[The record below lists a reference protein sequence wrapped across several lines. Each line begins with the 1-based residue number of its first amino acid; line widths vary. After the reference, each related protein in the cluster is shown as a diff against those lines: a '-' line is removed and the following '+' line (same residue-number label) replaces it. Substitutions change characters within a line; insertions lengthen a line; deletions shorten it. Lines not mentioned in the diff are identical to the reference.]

1 MDFSKL
7 KITEDA
13 SRQPVNEPPFHKEVI
28 FKGGELVGLEYEPVF
43 DFFEGKI
50 ANAHKVLDGDFV
62 TTEDGTGI
70 VHIASGFGEDD
81 FNLCKKNGIGVA
93 CPVDDGGC
101 FDKNSKDLHEIK
113 YKLGDKDE
121 TLELRGKQVFETNDD
136 VIKYLKG
143 KDLWVKTEQY
153 LHNYPHCWRTDTPL
167 IYKAVSSWYV
177 KVSDFKDRMCELN
190 KQIHWIPEHV
200 KDGQFGKWLENAR
213 DWSITRNRFWG
224 APVPVWRQEQP
235 PVMLMFNAPKQ
246 ELDYCIDDVE
256 VNSMSLKIFYDAVK
270 DFIKELEQNN
280 SYKQAKINYLV
291 KLRNYQD
298 EIVKNGKNYELDHN
312 NIDIFL
318 DMLCWDDGFALQ
330 TFKDEIIKKP
340 IELLRYVI
348 SKIDDIVKDDIA
360 KNKQNEWVNKVS
372 HIIFIKY
379 LLFVPSSINRI
390 EFHTKKTYVDDFKA
404 GKNSGKYIK
413 DKSNPEGSFKIDDLH
428 RPYIDELKIN
438 YGGLELKRVED
449 VLDCWFES
457 GSMPYAQVHYPFEY
471 RDGNG
476 NLIRTAEENK
486 KWFDTHF
493 PCDFVTEYVA
503 QTRGWFYTMVV
514 LATALFDKIPFK
526 NVICHGVMLDANG
539 QKLSKRLRNYPDP
552 LEMIDIYGSDAMRWL
567 MASSPVV
574 QGGDMRIDKDGKMIA
589 DVVKNVLNPIWNA
602 FVFYKQYAELDKIKI
617 TGHIDSQNVMDKY
630 ILSKLRLFV
639 EQFERAMDAYNTI
652 DACHEVELFIDAL
665 NNWYI
670 RRNKERFWKKEH
682 DTDKQQAYEVL
693 HFVLKTFATATAPVL
708 PFLGE
713 KVYQEVL
720 GLEE

>member
-1 MDFSKL
+1 MNFSKL

-13 SRQPVNEPPFHKEVI
+13 NRQQVNEPPFHKEVI
-28 FKGGELVGLEYEPVF
+28 FKGEELVGLEYEPVF

-101 FDKNSKDLHEIK
+101 FDVHSKDLHEIK
-113 YKLGDKDE
+113 YKLGDKEE

-136 VIKYLKG
+136 IIKYLKG
-143 KDLWVKTEQY
+143 KNLWVKTEQY

-167 IYKAVSSWYV
+167 IYKVVSSWYV
-177 KVSDFKDRMCELN
+177 KVSAFKDRMCELN
-190 KQIHWIPEHV
+190 KQINWIPEHV
-200 KDGQFGKWLENAR
+200 RDGQFGKWLENAR

-224 APVPVWRQEQP
+224 APVPVWRINKTI
-235 PVMLMFNAPKQ
+235 FNPKHTYF
-246 ELDYCIDDVE
+246 EIDLTKNDYKNSDYNHFLSYAEKCFANGFSLDFEDDGV
-256 VNSMSLKIFYDAVK
+256 VNNIA
-270 DFIKELEQNN
+270 ELEQ
-280 SYKQAKINYLV
+280 YMDDKIKNE
-291 KLRNYQD
+291 KNRDN
-298 EIVKNGKNYELDHN
+298 IVIVPLMPKKCFGSIQELET
-312 NIDIFL
+312 F
-318 DMLCWDDGFALQ
+318 
-330 TFKDEIIKKP
+330 FKDD
-340 IELLRYVI
+340 Y
-348 SKIDDIVKDDIA
+348 IA
-360 KNKQNEWVNKVS
+360 
-372 HIIFIKY
+372 
-379 LLFVPSSINRI
+379 
-390 EFHTKKTYVDDFKA
+390 DFKA

-428 RPYIDELKIN
+428 RPYIDELIKHTDC
-438 YGGLELKRVED
+438 GDLRRVED

-526 NVICHGVMLDANG
+526 NVICHGVMLDKDG

-602 FVFYKQYAELDKIKI
+602 FVFYKQYAELDEIKI
-617 TGHIDSQNVMDKY
+617 TGKIDTENVMDKY
-630 ILSKLRLFV
+630 ILSKLKLFV
-639 EQFERAMDAYNTI
+639 EAFEKAMDNYNTI
-652 DACHEVELFIDAL
+652 DACYEVELFIDAL

-682 DTDKQQAYEVL
+682 DNDKQQAYEVL
-693 HFVLKTFATATAPVL
+693 HFVLKTFATATAPIL
-708 PFLGE
+708 PFLSE
-713 KVYQEVL
+713 EVYNEINKF
-720 GLEE
+720 E

>member
-7 KITEDA
+7 KITNDKN
-13 SRQPVNEPPFHKEVI
+13 RKPVENPEFYKEVI
-28 FKGGELVGLEYEPVF
+28 FKGEELLGLEYEPPF
-43 DFFEGKI
+43 DFFEGKVQ
-50 ANAHKVLDGDFV
+50 NAHKVLDGDFV

-70 VHIASGFGEDD
+70 VHIAPGFGEDD
-81 FNLCKKNGIGVA
+81 FNLCKKNSINVV

-121 TLELRGKQVFETNDD
+121 VLELRGKQVFETNDD
-136 VIKYLKG
+136 VIKYLKS

-200 KDGQFGKWLENAR
+200 RDGQFGKWLENAR

-224 APVPVWRQEQP
+224 APVPVWRIGDDNKTANI
-235 PVMLMFNAPKQ
+235 FGSIQ
-246 ELDYCIDDVE
+246 ELETFFKNDY
-256 VNSMSLKIFYDAVK
+256 
-270 DFIKELEQNN
+270 
-280 SYKQAKINYLV
+280 
-291 KLRNYQD
+291 
-298 EIVKNGKNYELDHN
+298 
-312 NIDIFL
+312 
-318 DMLCWDDGFALQ
+318 
-330 TFKDEIIKKP
+330 
-340 IELLRYVI
+340 
-348 SKIDDIVKDDIA
+348 IA
-360 KNKQNEWVNKVS
+360 
-372 HIIFIKY
+372 
-379 LLFVPSSINRI
+379 
-390 EFHTKKTYVDDFKA
+390 DFKA

-413 DKSNPEGSFKIDDLH
+413 DKSNLEGSFKIDDLH
-428 RPYIDELKIN
+428 RPYIDELVKHTDL
-438 YGGLELKRVED
+438 GDLKRVDD

-471 RDGNG
+471 RDGEG

-526 NVICHGVMLDANG
+526 NVICHGVMLDVNG

-630 ILSKLRLFV
+630 ILSKLKLFV
-639 EQFERAMDAYNTI
+639 EAFEKAMDGYNTI

-682 DTDKQQAYEVL
+682 DNDKQQAYEVL
-693 HFVLKTFATATAPVL
+693 HFVLKTFATATAPIL
-708 PFLGE
+708 PFLSE
-713 KVYQEVL
+713 KIWNKIC
-720 GLEE
+720 

>member
-1 MDFSKL
+1 MEIS
-7 KITEDA
+7 
-13 SRQPVNEPPFHKEVI
+13 
-28 FKGGELVGLEYEPVF
+28 
-43 DFFEGKI
+43 
-50 ANAHKVLDGDFV
+50 
-62 TTEDGTGI
+62 
-70 VHIASGFGEDD
+70 SGFGEDD

-101 FDKNSKDLHEIK
+101 FDKNSKDLREIK
-113 YKLGDKDE
+113 YKLGDKEE

-136 VIKYLKG
+136 IIKYLKG

-190 KQIHWIPEHV
+190 KQIHWIPEHIR
-200 KDGQFGKWLENAR
+200 DGQFGKWLENAR

-224 APVPVWRQEQP
+224 APVPVWACKSELACVTTMNKNTKNTGLSNPECLRNDFNYFKAKYGQFCLSNTHIDE
-235 PVMLMFNAPKQ
+235 VFLGKMFGAISNNINIQINIDTELDIITNFEELDKCLEKICQIAQQHLSNEYKNAQVYAYGFYFRIMHVFSSIQ
-246 ELDYCIDDVE
+246 ELE
-256 VNSMSLKIFYDAVK
+256 TF
-270 DFIKELEQNN
+270 
-280 SYKQAKINYLV
+280 
-291 KLRNYQD
+291 
-298 EIVKNGKNYELDHN
+298 
-312 NIDIFL
+312 
-318 DMLCWDDGFALQ
+318 
-330 TFKDEIIKKP
+330 FKDD
-340 IELLRYVI
+340 Y
-348 SKIDDIVKDDIA
+348 IA
-360 KNKQNEWVNKVS
+360 
-372 HIIFIKY
+372 
-379 LLFVPSSINRI
+379 
-390 EFHTKKTYVDDFKA
+390 DFKA

-413 DKSNPEGSFKIDDLH
+413 DKSNPEESFKIDDLH
-428 RPYIDELKIN
+428 RPYIDELVKHIKN
-438 YGGLELKRVED
+438 DFTYGNKFHSVSYPIEYDLKRVPD

-486 KWFDTHF
+486 KWFETHF

-514 LATALFDKIPFK
+514 LATALFNKIPFK
-526 NVICHGVMLDANG
+526 NVICHGVMLDKDG

-552 LEMIDIYGSDAMRWL
+552 LDMIDIYGSDAMRWL

-589 DVVKNVLNPIWNA
+589 DVVKNILNPIWNA

-617 TGHIDSQNVMDKY
+617 TGKIDTENVMDKY
-630 ILSKLRLFV
+630 ILSKLKLFV
-639 EQFERAMDAYNTI
+639 DTFEKAMDDYNTI

-682 DTDKQQAYEVL
+682 DADKQQAYEVL
-693 HFVLKTFATATAPVL
+693 HFVLKTFATATAPIL
-708 PFLGE
+708 PFLCE
-713 KVYQEVL
+713 EIYQEIKKF
-720 GLEE
+720 EIK

>member
-1 MDFSKL
+1 MEFL
-7 KITEDA
+7 KHLKTTEDK
-13 SRQPVNEPPFHKEVI
+13 SRQPVNEPEFEKEVI
-28 FKGGELVGLEYEPVF
+28 FKGKELVGLEYEPVF

-113 YKLGDKDE
+113 YKLGDKEE
-121 TLELRGKQVFETNDD
+121 TLELHGKQVFETNDD
-136 VIKYLKG
+136 IIKYLKG

-177 KVSDFKDRMCELN
+177 KVSNFKDRMCELN
-190 KQIHWIPEHV
+190 KQIHWIPEHIR
-200 KDGQFGKWLENAR
+200 DGQFGKWLENAR

-224 APVPVWRQEQP
+224 APVPVWRINKTI
-235 PVMLMFNAPKQ
+235 FNPKHTYL
-246 ELDYCIDDVE
+246 EIDLTKNDYKNSDYNHFLSYAEKCFANGFSLDFEDGSV
-256 VNSMSLKIFYDAVK
+256 VNNIA
-270 DFIKELEQNN
+270 ELEQ
-280 SYKQAKINYLV
+280 YIDDKIKNE
-291 KLRNYQD
+291 KNRDN
-298 EIVKNGKNYELDHN
+298 IVIQPLMPKKCFGSIQELET
-312 NIDIFL
+312 F
-318 DMLCWDDGFALQ
+318 
-330 TFKDEIIKKP
+330 FKDD
-340 IELLRYVI
+340 Y
-348 SKIDDIVKDDIA
+348 IA
-360 KNKQNEWVNKVS
+360 
-372 HIIFIKY
+372 
-379 LLFVPSSINRI
+379 
-390 EFHTKKTYVDDFKA
+390 DFKA

-413 DKSNPEGSFKIDDLH
+413 DKNNPEESFKIDDLH
-428 RPYIDELKIN
+428 RPYIDELVKHTD
-438 YGGLELKRVED
+438 GGDLRRVDD

-476 NLIRTAEENK
+476 NLIRTKEENK

-526 NVICHGVMLDANG
+526 NVICHGVMLDKDG

-552 LEMIDIYGSDAMRWL
+552 LDMIDIYGSDAMRWL

-589 DVVKNVLNPIWNA
+589 DVVKNILNPIWNA
-602 FVFYKQYAELDKIKI
+602 FVFYKQYAELDNIKI
-617 TGHIDSQNVMDKY
+617 TGKIDTENVMDKY
-630 ILSKLRLFV
+630 ILSKLKLFV
-639 EQFERAMDAYNTI
+639 DTFEKAMDNYNTI

-682 DTDKQQAYEVL
+682 DNDKQQAYEVL
-693 HFVLKTFATATAPVL
+693 HFVLKTFATATAPIL
-708 PFLGE
+708 PFLCE
-713 KVYQEVL
+713 EIYQEIMKF
-720 GLEE
+720 EME

>member
-1 MDFSKL
+1 MEFL
-7 KITEDA
+7 KHLKTTEDK
-13 SRQPVNEPPFHKEVI
+13 SRQPVNEPEFEKEVI
-28 FKGGELVGLEYEPVF
+28 FKGKELVGLEYEPVF

-121 TLELRGKQVFETNDD
+121 VLELRGKQVFETNDD
-136 VIKYLKG
+136 IIKYLKG

-190 KQIHWIPEHV
+190 KQIRWIPEHIR
-200 KDGQFGKWLENAR
+200 DGQFGKWLENAR

-224 APVPVWRQEQP
+224 APVPVWRINKTI
-235 PVMLMFNAPKQ
+235 FNPKHTYL
-246 ELDYCIDDVE
+246 EIDLTKNDYKNSDYNHFLSYAEKCFANGFSLDFEDGSV
-256 VNSMSLKIFYDAVK
+256 VNNIA
-270 DFIKELEQNN
+270 ELEQ
-280 SYKQAKINYLV
+280 YIDDKIKNEKNRDNIVIQPLMV
-291 KLRNYQD
+291 KKCFGSIQ
-298 EIVKNGKNYELDHN
+298 ELET
-312 NIDIFL
+312 F
-318 DMLCWDDGFALQ
+318 
-330 TFKDEIIKKP
+330 FKDD
-340 IELLRYVI
+340 Y
-348 SKIDDIVKDDIA
+348 IA
-360 KNKQNEWVNKVS
+360 
-372 HIIFIKY
+372 
-379 LLFVPSSINRI
+379 
-390 EFHTKKTYVDDFKA
+390 DFKA

-413 DKSNPEGSFKIDDLH
+413 DKNNPEGSFKIDDLH
-428 RPYIDELKIN
+428 RPYIDELVKHTDC
-438 YGGLELKRVED
+438 GDLKRVDD

-526 NVICHGVMLDANG
+526 NVICHGVMLDKDG

-552 LEMIDIYGSDAMRWL
+552 LDMIDIYGSDAMRWL

-617 TGHIDSQNVMDKY
+617 TGNIDTQNVMDKY
-630 ILSKLRLFV
+630 ILSKLKLFV
-639 EQFERAMDAYNTI
+639 DAFEKAMDNYNTI

-682 DTDKQQAYEVL
+682 DADKQQAYEVL
-693 HFVLKTFATATAPVL
+693 HFVLKTFATATAPIL
-708 PFLGE
+708 PFLCDE
-713 KVYQEVL
+713 IYQEVKKF
-720 GLEE
+720 E

>member
-1 MDFSKL
+1 MNFSKL

-13 SRQPVNEPPFHKEVI
+13 NRQQVNEPPFHKEVI
-28 FKGGELVGLEYEPVF
+28 FKGEELVGLEYEPVF

-70 VHIASGFGEDD
+70 VHIAPGFGEDD
-81 FNLCKKNGIGVA
+81 FNLCKKNDIGVV
-93 CPVDDGGC
+93 CHVDAGGC
-101 FDKNSKDLHEIK
+101 FDKNSEALHEIK
-113 YKLGDKDE
+113 YKLGDKEE

-136 VIKYLKG
+136 IIKYLKG
-143 KDLWVKTEQY
+143 KNLWVKTEQY

-167 IYKAVSSWYV
+167 IYKVVSSWYV
-177 KVSDFKDRMCELN
+177 KVSAFKDRMCELN
-190 KQIHWIPEHV
+190 KQINWIPEHV
-200 KDGQFGKWLENAR
+200 RDGQFGKWLENAR

-224 APVPVWRQEQP
+224 APVPVWRINKTI
-235 PVMLMFNAPKQ
+235 FNPKHTYF
-246 ELDYCIDDVE
+246 EIDLTKNDYKNSDYNHFLSYAEKCFANGFSLDFEDDGV
-256 VNSMSLKIFYDAVK
+256 VNNIA
-270 DFIKELEQNN
+270 ELEQ
-280 SYKQAKINYLV
+280 YMDDKIKNE
-291 KLRNYQD
+291 KNRDN
-298 EIVKNGKNYELDHN
+298 IVIVPLMPKKCFGSIQELET
-312 NIDIFL
+312 F
-318 DMLCWDDGFALQ
+318 
-330 TFKDEIIKKP
+330 FKDD
-340 IELLRYVI
+340 Y
-348 SKIDDIVKDDIA
+348 IA
-360 KNKQNEWVNKVS
+360 
-372 HIIFIKY
+372 
-379 LLFVPSSINRI
+379 
-390 EFHTKKTYVDDFKA
+390 DFKA

-428 RPYIDELKIN
+428 RPYIDELIKHTDC
-438 YGGLELKRVED
+438 GDLRRVED

-526 NVICHGVMLDANG
+526 NVICHGVMLDKDG

-602 FVFYKQYAELDKIKI
+602 FVFYKQYAELDEIKI
-617 TGHIDSQNVMDKY
+617 TGKIDTENVMDKY
-630 ILSKLRLFV
+630 ILSKLKLFV
-639 EQFERAMDAYNTI
+639 EAFEKAMDNYNTI
-652 DACHEVELFIDAL
+652 DACYEVELFIDAL

-682 DTDKQQAYEVL
+682 DNDKQQAYEVL
-693 HFVLKTFATATAPVL
+693 HFVLKTFATATAPIL
-708 PFLGE
+708 PFLSE
-713 KVYQEVL
+713 EVYNEINKF
-720 GLEE
+720 E

>member
-1 MDFSKL
+1 MEFL
-7 KITEDA
+7 KHLKTTEDKN
-13 SRQPVNEPPFHKEVI
+13 RQPVNEPEFEKEVI
-28 FKGGELVGLEYEPVF
+28 FKGKELVGLEYEPVF

-113 YKLGDKDE
+113 YKLGDKEE

-136 VIKYLKG
+136 IIKYLKG

-190 KQIHWIPEHV
+190 KQIHWIPEHIR
-200 KDGQFGKWLENAR
+200 DGQFGKWLENAR

-224 APVPVWRQEQP
+224 APVPVWRINKTI
-235 PVMLMFNAPKQ
+235 FNPKHTYL
-246 ELDYCIDDVE
+246 EIDLTKNDYKNSDYNHFLSYAEKCFANGFSLDFEDGSV
-256 VNSMSLKIFYDAVK
+256 VNNIT
-270 DFIKELEQNN
+270 ELEQ
-280 SYKQAKINYLV
+280 YIDDKIKNEKNRDNIVIQPLMV
-291 KLRNYQD
+291 KKCFGSIQ
-298 EIVKNGKNYELDHN
+298 ELET
-312 NIDIFL
+312 F
-318 DMLCWDDGFALQ
+318 
-330 TFKDEIIKKP
+330 FKDN
-340 IELLRYVI
+340 Y
-348 SKIDDIVKDDIA
+348 IA
-360 KNKQNEWVNKVS
+360 
-372 HIIFIKY
+372 
-379 LLFVPSSINRI
+379 
-390 EFHTKKTYVDDFKA
+390 DFKA

-413 DKSNPEGSFKIDDLH
+413 DKNNPEGSFKIDDLH
-428 RPYIDELKIN
+428 RPYIDELVKHTDV
-438 YGGLELKRVED
+438 GDLKRVDD

-476 NLIRTAEENK
+476 NLIRTKDENK

-514 LATALFDKIPFK
+514 LATALFNKIPFK
-526 NVICHGVMLDANG
+526 NVICHGVMLDKDG

-552 LEMIDIYGSDAMRWL
+552 LEMIDVYGSDAMRWL

-589 DVVKNVLNPIWNA
+589 DVVKNILNPIWNA

-617 TGHIDSQNVMDKY
+617 EGKIDTENVMDKY
-630 ILSKLRLFV
+630 ILSKLKLFIDD
-639 EQFERAMDAYNTI
+639 FEKAMDNYNTI

-682 DTDKQQAYEVL
+682 DNNKQQAYEVL
-693 HFVLKTFATATAPVL
+693 HFVLKTFATATAPIL
-708 PFLGE
+708 PFLCE
-713 KVYQEVL
+713 EVYQEIISI
-720 GLEE
+720 

>member
-1 MDFSKL
+1 MMDLSKL
-7 KITEDA
+7 KISMDDDRKPIDNPE
-13 SRQPVNEPPFHKEVI
+13 FYKEVI
-28 FKGGELVGLEYEPVF
+28 FKGDELVGLEYEPVF
-43 DFFEGKI
+43 DFFAGKI

-113 YKLGDKDE
+113 YKLGEKDE
-121 TLELRGKQVFETNDD
+121 VLELRGKQVFETNDD
-136 VIKYLKG
+136 IIKYLKG

-200 KDGQFGKWLENAR
+200 RDGQFGKWLENAR

-224 APVPVWRQEQP
+224 APVPVWRINKTI
-235 PVMLMFNAPKQ
+235 FNPKHTYL
-246 ELDYCIDDVE
+246 EIDLTKNDYKNSDYNHFLSYAEKCFANGFSLDFEDGSV
-256 VNSMSLKIFYDAVK
+256 VNNIA
-270 DFIKELEQNN
+270 ELEQ
-280 SYKQAKINYLV
+280 YIDDKIKNE
-291 KLRNYQD
+291 KNRDN
-298 EIVKNGKNYELDHN
+298 IVIQPLMPKKCFGSIQELET
-312 NIDIFL
+312 F
-318 DMLCWDDGFALQ
+318 
-330 TFKDEIIKKP
+330 FKDD
-340 IELLRYVI
+340 Y
-348 SKIDDIVKDDIA
+348 IA
-360 KNKQNEWVNKVS
+360 
-372 HIIFIKY
+372 
-379 LLFVPSSINRI
+379 
-390 EFHTKKTYVDDFKA
+390 DFKA

-413 DKSNPEGSFKIDDLH
+413 DKSNPEESFKIGDLH
-428 RPYIDELKIN
+428 RPYVDELVKHTD
-438 YGGLELKRVED
+438 GGDLKRVED

-526 NVICHGVMLDANG
+526 NVICHGVMLDKDG

-617 TGHIDSQNVMDKY
+617 EGKIDTGNVMDKY
-630 ILSKLRLFV
+630 ILSKLKLFV
-639 EQFERAMDAYNTI
+639 EAFEKAMDGYNTI

-682 DTDKQQAYEVL
+682 DNDKQQAYEVL
-693 HFVLKTFATATAPVL
+693 HFVLKTFATATAPIL
-708 PFLGE
+708 PFLCE
-713 KVYQEVL
+713 EIYQEIVQF
-720 GLEE
+720 E

>member
-7 KITEDA
+7 KITEDVN
-13 SRQPVNEPPFHKEVI
+13 RKPVENPEFYKEVI
-28 FKGGELVGLEYEPVF
+28 FKGDELVGLEYEPPF

-113 YKLGDKDE
+113 YKLGDKE
-121 TLELRGKQVFETNDD
+121 EVLELRGKQVFETNDD
-136 VIKYLKG
+136 IIKYLKG

-190 KQIHWIPEHV
+190 KQIHWIPEHIR
-200 KDGQFGKWLENAR
+200 DGQFGKWLENAR

-224 APVPVWRQEQP
+224 APVPVWRINKTI
-235 PVMLMFNAPKQ
+235 FNPKHTYL
-246 ELDYCIDDVE
+246 EIDLTKNDYKNSDYNHFLSYAEKCFANGFSLDFEDGSV
-256 VNSMSLKIFYDAVK
+256 VNNIA
-270 DFIKELEQNN
+270 ELEQ
-280 SYKQAKINYLV
+280 Y
-291 KLRNYQD
+291 
-298 EIVKNGKNYELDHN
+298 
-312 NIDIFL
+312 
-318 DMLCWDDGFALQ
+318 
-330 TFKDEIIKKP
+330 
-340 IELLRYVI
+340 
-348 SKIDDIVKDDIA
+348 IDDKIKNEKNRDNIVIQPLMLKKCFGSIQELETFFKNDYIA
-360 KNKQNEWVNKVS
+360 
-372 HIIFIKY
+372 
-379 LLFVPSSINRI
+379 
-390 EFHTKKTYVDDFKA
+390 DFKA

-413 DKSNPEGSFKIDDLH
+413 DKSNPEESFKIDDLH
-428 RPYIDELKIN
+428 RPYIDELIKHTDC
-438 YGGLELKRVED
+438 GDLRRVED

-486 KWFDTHF
+486 KWFETHF

-552 LEMIDIYGSDAMRWL
+552 LEMIDIYGSDAMRWI

-617 TGHIDSQNVMDKY
+617 TGRIDSQNVMDKY

-652 DACHEVELFIDAL
+652 DACHEVELFIDVL

-682 DTDKQQAYEVL
+682 DADKQQAYEVL

-713 KVYQEVL
+713 KVWEEVL
-720 GLEE
+720 GFEN

>member
-28 FKGGELVGLEYEPVF
+28 FNGDELVGLEYEPVF
-43 DFFEGKI
+43 DFFAGKVQ
-50 ANAHKVLDGDFV
+50 NAHKVLDGDFV

-101 FDKNSKDLHEIK
+101 FDVHSKDLHEIK
-113 YKLGDKDE
+113 YKLGDKEE

-136 VIKYLKG
+136 IIKYLKG
-143 KDLWVKTEQY
+143 NNLWVKTEQY

-190 KQIHWIPEHV
+190 KQINWVPEHIR
-200 KDGQFGKWLENAR
+200 DGQFGKWLENAR

-224 APVPVWRQEQP
+224 APVPVW
-235 PVMLMFNAPKQ
+235 ACKS
-246 ELDYCIDDVE
+246 ELACITTRTKNTNNPQL
-256 VNSMSLKIFYDAVK
+256 NSPDIEKSNFYYFELKYG
-270 DFIKELEQNN
+270 ESSTSNT
-280 SYKQAKINYLV
+280 
-291 KLRNYQD
+291 R
-298 EIVKNGKNYELDHN
+298 
-312 NIDIFL
+312 
-318 DMLCWDDGFALQ
+318 
-330 TFKDEIIKKP
+330 
-340 IELLRYVI
+340 
-348 SKIDDIVKDDIA
+348 IDDICLAKMFGSIKNNINIQVNIDTDLDIISNFEELDECLEKVCKIA
-360 KNKQNEWVNKVS
+360 QKHLSNEFKTEPYFAYPFYFRIMHVFGSIQELENFFKNDY
-372 HIIFIKY
+372 IA
-379 LLFVPSSINRI
+379 
-390 EFHTKKTYVDDFKA
+390 DFKA

-413 DKSNPEGSFKIDDLH
+413 DKNNPERSFKIDDLH
-428 RPYIDELKIN
+428 RPYIDELVKHVKTSFTSGTEHNSIT
-438 YGGLELKRVED
+438 YPVKYDLKRVDD

-457 GSMPYAQVHYPFEY
+457 GSMPYASVHYPFEY

-476 NLIRTAEENK
+476 NLIRTTEENK
-486 KWFDTHF
+486 KWFAEHF

-552 LEMIDIYGSDAMRWL
+552 LEMIDTLGSDAMRWL

-574 QGGDMRIDKDGKMIA
+574 QGGDMRIDKDGQMIV

-602 FVFYKQYAELDKIKI
+602 FVFYKQYADLDKIDI
-617 TGHIDSQNVMDKY
+617 TGNLNTKNVMDIY
-630 ILSKLRLFV
+630 ILSKLKIFV
-639 EQFERAMDAYNTI
+639 QNFEKAMDKYNTI
-652 DACHEVELFIDAL
+652 DACVETEKFIDRL

-670 RRNKERFWKKEH
+670 RRNKDRFWKSEK
-682 DTDKQQAYEVL
+682 DNDKQQAYEVL
-693 HFVLKTFATATAPVL
+693 NFVLKNFALTIAPLL
-708 PFLGE
+708 PFISETMWKELSL
-713 KVYQEVL
+713 KKYDKK
-720 GLEE
+720 EEC

>member
-7 KITEDA
+7 KITEDVN
-13 SRQPVNEPPFHKEVI
+13 RQPVNEPPFYKEVI
-28 FKGGELVGLEYEPVF
+28 FKGEELVGLEYEPVF
-43 DFFEGKI
+43 DFFEGKVQ
-50 ANAHKVLDGDFV
+50 NAHKVLDGDFV

-70 VHIASGFGEDD
+70 VHIAPGFGEDD
-81 FNLCKKNGIGVA
+81 FNVCKKNGIGVV

-101 FDKNSKDLHEIK
+101 FDKNNKDLHEIK

-121 TLELRGKQVFETNDD
+121 VLELRGKQVFETNDD
-136 VIKYLKG
+136 IIKYLKG
-143 KDLWVKTEQY
+143 RNLWVKTEQY

-190 KQIHWIPEHV
+190 KQINWIPEHV
-200 KDGQFGKWLENAR
+200 RDGQFGNWLENAR

-224 APVPVWRQEQP
+224 APVPVWRINKTI
-235 PVMLMFNAPKQ
+235 LNPKHTYL
-246 ELDYCIDDVE
+246 EIDLTKNDYKNSDYNHFLSYAEKCFANGFSLDFEDGSI
-256 VNSMSLKIFYDAVK
+256 VNNIA
-270 DFIKELEQNN
+270 ELEQ
-280 SYKQAKINYLV
+280 YIDDKIKNE
-291 KLRNYQD
+291 KNRDN
-298 EIVKNGKNYELDHN
+298 IVIQPLMPKKCFGSIQELET
-312 NIDIFL
+312 F
-318 DMLCWDDGFALQ
+318 
-330 TFKDEIIKKP
+330 FKDD
-340 IELLRYVI
+340 Y
-348 SKIDDIVKDDIA
+348 IA
-360 KNKQNEWVNKVS
+360 
-372 HIIFIKY
+372 
-379 LLFVPSSINRI
+379 
-390 EFHTKKTYVDDFKA
+390 DFKA

-413 DKSNPEGSFKIDDLH
+413 DKNNPEGSFKIDDLH
-428 RPYIDELKIN
+428 RPYVDELVKHTDI
-438 YGGLELKRVED
+438 GDLKRVPD

-526 NVICHGVMLDANG
+526 NVICHGVMLDKDG

-617 TGHIDSQNVMDKY
+617 DGKIDSENVMDKY
-630 ILSKLRLFV
+630 ILSKLKLFV
-639 EQFERAMDAYNTI
+639 EAFEKAMDNYNTI
-652 DACHEVELFIDAL
+652 DACHEVELFIDVL

-682 DTDKQQAYEVL
+682 DDDKQQAYEVL
-693 HFVLKTFATATAPVL
+693 HFVLKTFATATAPIL
-708 PFLGE
+708 PFLCE
-713 KVYQEVL
+713 EVYQEVCKF
-720 GLEE
+720 ETK

>member
-1 MDFSKL
+1 MNVLKNL
-7 KITEDA
+7 KITEDKN
-13 SRQPVNEPPFHKEVI
+13 REPVNEPLFYKEVI
-28 FKGGELVGLEYEPVF
+28 FKGDELVGLEYEPPF
-43 DFFEGKI
+43 NFFEGKI

-101 FDKNSKDLHEIK
+101 FDTHSKDLHEVK
-113 YKLGDKDE
+113 YKLGDKEE

-136 VIKYLKG
+136 IIKYLKG

-190 KQIHWIPEHV
+190 KQIHWIPEHIR
-200 KDGQFGKWLENAR
+200 DGQFGKWLKNAR

-224 APVPVWRQEQP
+224 APVPVWRINKTI
-235 PVMLMFNAPKQ
+235 FNPKHTYF
-246 ELDYCIDDVE
+246 EIDLTKNDYKNSDYNHFLSYAEKCFANGFSLDFEDGSV
-256 VNSMSLKIFYDAVK
+256 VNNIA
-270 DFIKELEQNN
+270 ELEQ
-280 SYKQAKINYLV
+280 YIDDKIKNE
-291 KLRNYQD
+291 KNRDN
-298 EIVKNGKNYELDHN
+298 IVIQPLMPKKCFGSIQELET
-312 NIDIFL
+312 F
-318 DMLCWDDGFALQ
+318 
-330 TFKDEIIKKP
+330 FKDD
-340 IELLRYVI
+340 Y
-348 SKIDDIVKDDIA
+348 IA
-360 KNKQNEWVNKVS
+360 
-372 HIIFIKY
+372 
-379 LLFVPSSINRI
+379 
-390 EFHTKKTYVDDFKA
+390 DFKA
-404 GKNSGKYIK
+404 GKNSGQYIK
-413 DKSNPEGSFKIDDLH
+413 DKNNPEGSFKIDDLH
-428 RPYIDELKIN
+428 RPYIDELIKHTDC
-438 YGGLELKRVED
+438 GDLKRVED

-526 NVICHGVMLDANG
+526 NVICHGVMLDKDG

-589 DVVKNVLNPIWNA
+589 DVVKNVLNSIWNA
-602 FVFYKQYAELDKIKI
+602 FVFYKQYAELDKITI
-617 TGHIDSQNVMDKY
+617 TGKIDTENVMDKY
-630 ILSKLRLFV
+630 ILSKLKLFV
-639 EQFERAMDAYNTI
+639 EAFEKAMDGYNTI
-652 DACHEVELFIDAL
+652 DACHEVELFIDVL

-682 DTDKQQAYEVL
+682 DADKQQAYEVL
-693 HFVLKTFATATAPVL
+693 HFVLKTFATAIAPVL
-708 PFLGE
+708 PFVCE
-713 KVYQEVL
+713 KIYQEVRRF
-720 GLEE
+720 E

>member
-13 SRQPVNEPPFHKEVI
+13 NRQPVNEPSFYKEVI
-28 FKGGELVGLEYEPVF
+28 FKGDELVGLEYEPPF

-121 TLELRGKQVFETNDD
+121 VLELRGKQVFETNDD
-136 VIKYLKG
+136 IIKYLKG

-200 KDGQFGKWLENAR
+200 RDGQFGKWLENAR

-224 APVPVWRQEQP
+224 APVPVWKARIGTEIKTYEEENKIMDLFEVILLNLIKKASICKCYIKIFVKNFQIGKEVGQIITSE
-235 PVMLMFNAPKQ
+235 Q
-246 ELDYCIDDVE
+246 ELKEFVRNNNGSFVYACYDDVSGEKYYCDANIE
-256 VNSMSLKIFYDAVK
+256 VVSTSIESLETF
-270 DFIKELEQNN
+270 
-280 SYKQAKINYLV
+280 
-291 KLRNYQD
+291 
-298 EIVKNGKNYELDHN
+298 
-312 NIDIFL
+312 
-318 DMLCWDDGFALQ
+318 
-330 TFKDEIIKKP
+330 FKDD
-340 IELLRYVI
+340 Y
-348 SKIDDIVKDDIA
+348 IA
-360 KNKQNEWVNKVS
+360 
-372 HIIFIKY
+372 
-379 LLFVPSSINRI
+379 
-390 EFHTKKTYVDDFKA
+390 DFKA
-404 GKNSGKYIK
+404 GKNSGEYIK

-428 RPYIDELKIN
+428 RPYVDELVKHTD
-438 YGGLELKRVED
+438 GGDLKRVDD

-526 NVICHGVMLDANG
+526 NVICHGVMLDKDG

-617 TGHIDSQNVMDKY
+617 TGRIDSQNVMDKY

-682 DTDKQQAYEVL
+682 DADKQQAYEVL

-713 KVYQEVL
+713 KVWNEVL
-720 GLEE
+720 EFEE

>member
-1 MDFSKL
+1 MQIIFTFFNWHMDFSKL

-28 FKGGELVGLEYEPVF
+28 FKGEELVELEYEPVF
-43 DFFEGKI
+43 DFFEGKS

-101 FDKNSKDLHEIK
+101 FDVHSKDLHEIK
-113 YKLGDKDE
+113 YQLGDKE
-121 TLELRGKQVFETNDD
+121 EVLELRGKQVFETNDD
-136 VIKYLKG
+136 IIKYLKG

-177 KVSDFKDRMCELN
+177 KVTDFKDRMCELN
-190 KQIHWIPEHV
+190 RQIHWIPEHV

-224 APVPVWRQEQP
+224 APVPVWKARIGSETKTCEEENKIMDLFEVILLNLIKKASICKCYIKIFVKNFQIGKEVGQIITSE
-235 PVMLMFNAPKQ
+235 Q
-246 ELDYCIDDVE
+246 ELIEFVRNNNGSFVYTCYDDVNGEKCYCDANIE
-256 VNSMSLKIFYDAVK
+256 VVSTSIESLETF
-270 DFIKELEQNN
+270 
-280 SYKQAKINYLV
+280 
-291 KLRNYQD
+291 
-298 EIVKNGKNYELDHN
+298 
-312 NIDIFL
+312 
-318 DMLCWDDGFALQ
+318 
-330 TFKDEIIKKP
+330 FKDD
-340 IELLRYVI
+340 Y
-348 SKIDDIVKDDIA
+348 IA
-360 KNKQNEWVNKVS
+360 
-372 HIIFIKY
+372 
-379 LLFVPSSINRI
+379 
-390 EFHTKKTYVDDFKA
+390 DFKA

-428 RPYIDELKIN
+428 RPYIDELVKHTD
-438 YGGLELKRVED
+438 GGDLKRVDD

-526 NVICHGVMLDANG
+526 NVICHGVMLDKDG

-602 FVFYKQYAELDKIKI
+602 FVFYKQYAELDEIKI
-617 TGHIDSQNVMDKY
+617 TGKIDTENVMDKY
-630 ILSKLRLFV
+630 ILSKLKLFV
-639 EQFERAMDAYNTI
+639 EAFEKAMDGYNTI

-682 DTDKQQAYEVL
+682 DTDKQQAYEFL

-713 KVYQEVL
+713 KVWNEVI
-720 GLEE
+720 EFEK

>member
-1 MDFSKL
+1 MDNDRKPIDNPEFY
-7 KITEDA
+7 
-13 SRQPVNEPPFHKEVI
+13 KEVI
-28 FKGGELVGLEYEPVF
+28 FKGDELVGLEYEPVF
-43 DFFEGKI
+43 DFFAGKI

-81 FNLCKKNGIGVA
+81 FNLCKKNNIGVA

-113 YKLGDKDE
+113 YKLGNKE
-121 TLELRGKQVFETNDD
+121 EVLELRGKQVFETNDD
-136 VIKYLKG
+136 IIKYLKG

-177 KVSDFKDRMCELN
+177 KVSEFKDRMCELN
-190 KQIHWIPEHV
+190 KQIHWIPEHIR
-200 KDGQFGKWLENAR
+200 DGQFGKWLENAR

-224 APVPVWRQEQP
+224 APVPVWRINKTI
-235 PVMLMFNAPKQ
+235 FNPKHTYL
-246 ELDYCIDDVE
+246 EIDLTKNDYKNSDYNHFLSYAEKCFANGFSLDFEDGSV
-256 VNSMSLKIFYDAVK
+256 VNNIS
-270 DFIKELEQNN
+270 ELEQ
-280 SYKQAKINYLV
+280 YIDDKIKNE
-291 KLRNYQD
+291 KNRDN
-298 EIVKNGKNYELDHN
+298 IVIQPLMPKKCFGSIQELET
-312 NIDIFL
+312 F
-318 DMLCWDDGFALQ
+318 
-330 TFKDEIIKKP
+330 FKDD
-340 IELLRYVI
+340 Y
-348 SKIDDIVKDDIA
+348 IA
-360 KNKQNEWVNKVS
+360 
-372 HIIFIKY
+372 
-379 LLFVPSSINRI
+379 
-390 EFHTKKTYVDDFKA
+390 DFKA

-413 DKSNPEGSFKIDDLH
+413 DKNNPEGSFKIDDLH
-428 RPYIDELKIN
+428 RPYVDELVKHTDI
-438 YGGLELKRVED
+438 GDLKRVPD

-476 NLIRTAEENK
+476 NSIRTAEENK

-526 NVICHGVMLDANG
+526 NVICHGVMLDKDG

-602 FVFYKQYAELDKIKI
+602 FVFYKQYAELDEIKI
-617 TGHIDSQNVMDKY
+617 TGKIDTENVMDKY
-630 ILSKLRLFV
+630 ILSKLKLFV
-639 EQFERAMDAYNTI
+639 EAFEKAMDNYNTI

-682 DTDKQQAYEVL
+682 DNDKQQAYEVL
-693 HFVLKTFATATAPVL
+693 HFVLKTFATATAPIL
-708 PFLGE
+708 PFLCE
-713 KVYQEVL
+713 EIYQEIVKF
-720 GLEE
+720 E

>member
-7 KITEDA
+7 KITEDK

-28 FKGGELVGLEYEPVF
+28 FKGDELVGLEYEPVF

-81 FNLCKKNGIGVA
+81 FNLCKKNDIGVV

-101 FDKNSKDLHEIK
+101 FDVHSKDLHEIK
-113 YKLGDKDE
+113 YKLGDKE
-121 TLELRGKQVFETNDD
+121 EVLELRSKQVFETNDD
-136 VIKYLKG
+136 IIKYLKG

-177 KVSDFKDRMCELN
+177 KVTDFKDRMCELN

-200 KDGQFGKWLENAR
+200 RDGQFGKWLENAR

-224 APVPVWRQEQP
+224 APVPVWRSERNYGIYISGSFCAKNDDDFYNGKAECNGYYRFDSDKERFETYKEAEQDAINN
-235 PVMLMFNAPKQ
+235 VKEDIYNDLLQLFSDTIIFRINGVKINDLNELKLFVKNLNSNNVAGGHVSTTKQ
-246 ELDYCIDDVE
+246 FENGITYYGRNYISNISLNVE
-256 VNSMSLKIFYDAVK
+256 VVPQS
-270 DFIKELEQNN
+270 IKNLE
-280 SYKQAKINYLV
+280 I
-291 KLRNYQD
+291 
-298 EIVKNGKNYELDHN
+298 
-312 NIDIFL
+312 
-318 DMLCWDDGFALQ
+318 
-330 TFKDEIIKKP
+330 FKDD
-340 IELLRYVI
+340 Y
-348 SKIDDIVKDDIA
+348 IA
-360 KNKQNEWVNKVS
+360 
-372 HIIFIKY
+372 
-379 LLFVPSSINRI
+379 
-390 EFHTKKTYVDDFKA
+390 DFKA

-428 RPYIDELKIN
+428 RPYIDELIKHTD
-438 YGGLELKRVED
+438 GGDLKRVDD

-526 NVICHGVMLDANG
+526 NVICHGVMLDKDG

-617 TGHIDSQNVMDKY
+617 TGRIDSQNVMDKY

-652 DACHEVELFIDAL
+652 DACHEVELFLDAL

-682 DTDKQQAYEVL
+682 DADKQQAYEVL

-713 KVYQEVL
+713 KVWNEVSC
-720 GLEE
+720 

>member
-7 KITEDA
+7 KVVEDKN
-13 SRQPVNEPPFHKEVI
+13 RKPVDEPPFYKEVI
-28 FKGGELVGLEYEPVF
+28 FKGDELVWLEYEPPF

-70 VHIASGFGEDD
+70 VHIAPGFGEDD
-81 FNLCKKNGIGVA
+81 FNVCKKNGIGVA

-113 YKLGDKDE
+113 YKLGDKEE

-136 VIKYLKG
+136 IIKYLKG

-177 KVSDFKDRMCELN
+177 KVSNFKDRMCELN
-190 KQIHWIPEHV
+190 KQIHWIPEHIR
-200 KDGQFGKWLENAR
+200 DGQFGKWLENAR

-224 APVPVWRQEQP
+224 APVPVWRINKTI
-235 PVMLMFNAPKQ
+235 FNPKHTYL
-246 ELDYCIDDVE
+246 EIDLTKNDYKNSDYNHFLSYTETCFANGFNLDFEDGSV
-256 VNSMSLKIFYDAVK
+256 VNNIA
-270 DFIKELEQNN
+270 ELEQ
-280 SYKQAKINYLV
+280 YIDDKIKNE
-291 KLRNYQD
+291 KNRDN
-298 EIVKNGKNYELDHN
+298 IVIQPLMVRKCFGRIQELET
-312 NIDIFL
+312 F
-318 DMLCWDDGFALQ
+318 
-330 TFKDEIIKKP
+330 FKDD
-340 IELLRYVI
+340 Y
-348 SKIDDIVKDDIA
+348 IA
-360 KNKQNEWVNKVS
+360 
-372 HIIFIKY
+372 
-379 LLFVPSSINRI
+379 
-390 EFHTKKTYVDDFKA
+390 DFKA

-428 RPYIDELKIN
+428 RPYIDELVKHTDC
-438 YGGLELKRVED
+438 GDLKRVED

-476 NLIRTAEENK
+476 NLIRTKDENK
-486 KWFDTHF
+486 KWFETHF

-526 NVICHGVMLDANG
+526 NVICHGVMLDKDG

-552 LEMIDIYGSDAMRWL
+552 LDMIDIYGSDAMRWL
-567 MASSPVV
+567 MASSPVA

-589 DVVKNVLNPIWNA
+589 DVVKNILNPIWNA
-602 FVFYKQYAELDKIKI
+602 FVFYKQYAELDEIKI
-617 TGHIDSQNVMDKY
+617 TGNIDTQNVMDKY
-630 ILSKLRLFV
+630 ILSKLKLFV
-639 EQFERAMDAYNTI
+639 DAFEKAMDNYNTI

-682 DTDKQQAYEVL
+682 DADKQQAYEVL
-693 HFVLKTFATATAPVL
+693 HFVLKTFATATAPIL
-708 PFLGE
+708 PFLCE
-713 KVYQEVL
+713 EIYQEIMKF
-720 GLEE
+720 EME

>member
-1 MDFSKL
+1 MQFTINISLAYYLINLCLSTTQVLFMEFL
-7 KITEDA
+7 KHLKTTEDK
-13 SRQPVNEPPFHKEVI
+13 SRQPVNEPEFEKEVI
-28 FKGGELVGLEYEPVF
+28 FKGKELVGLEYEPVF

-113 YKLGDKDE
+113 YKLGDKE
-121 TLELRGKQVFETNDD
+121 EVLELRSKQVFETNDD
-136 VIKYLKG
+136 IIKYLKG

-177 KVSDFKDRMCELN
+177 KVSNFKDRMCELN
-190 KQIHWIPEHV
+190 KQINWIPEHIR
-200 KDGQFGKWLENAR
+200 DGQFGKWLENAR

-224 APVPVWRQEQP
+224 APVPVWRMHYKKITKNRALDWKDENP
-235 PVMLMFNAPKQ
+235 MKNYDDFIFDEGNYYGSKDVFYNLMTFALDCGFCIKINNDPHFNIIKDKST
-246 ELDYCIDDVE
+246 LDYFLHCDEVFGEMQIFGDDDFNIE
-256 VNSMSLKIFYDAVK
+256 YD
-270 DFIKELEQNN
+270 
-280 SYKQAKINYLV
+280 
-291 KLRNYQD
+291 
-298 EIVKNGKNYELDHN
+298 
-312 NIDIFL
+312 
-318 DMLCWDDGFALQ
+318 
-330 TFKDEIIKKP
+330 
-340 IELLRYVI
+340 IEL
-348 SKIDDIVKDDIA
+348 
-360 KNKQNEWVNKVS
+360 
-372 HIIFIKY
+372 
-379 LLFVPSSINRI
+379 VPSSVVGLEKFFEKDYI
-390 EFHTKKTYVDDFKA
+390 EDFKK
-404 GKNSGKYIK
+404 GKNSGKYILK
-413 DKSNPEGSFKIDDLH
+413 DKNGNFTIKKGCFKIDDLH
-428 RPYIDELKIN
+428 RPYIDELVKHTD
-438 YGGLELKRVED
+438 GGDLRRVED

-476 NLIRTAEENK
+476 NLIRTKEENK
-486 KWFDTHF
+486 KWFNTHF

-526 NVICHGVMLDANG
+526 NVICHGVMLDRDG

-589 DVVKNVLNPIWNA
+589 DVVKNILNPIWNA
-602 FVFYKQYAELDKIKI
+602 FVFYKQYAELDEIKI
-617 TGHIDSQNVMDKY
+617 TGKIDSKNVMDKY
-630 ILSKLRLFV
+630 ILSKLKLFV
-639 EQFERAMDAYNTI
+639 DAFEKAMDDYNTI

-682 DTDKQQAYEVL
+682 DADKQQAYEVL
-693 HFVLKTFATATAPVL
+693 HFVLKTFAIATAPVL
-708 PFLGE
+708 PFLCE
-713 KVYQEVL
+713 EIYQEIMKF
-720 GLEE
+720 EME

>member
-1 MDFSKL
+1 MDVLKNL
-7 KITEDA
+7 KITEDKN
-13 SRQPVNEPPFHKEVI
+13 REPVNEPPFYKEVI
-28 FKGGELVGLEYEPVF
+28 FKGDELVGLEYEPPF
-43 DFFEGKI
+43 NFFEGKI
-50 ANAHKVLDGDFV
+50 TNAHKVLDGDFV

-70 VHIASGFGEDD
+70 VHIAPGFGEDD
-81 FNLCKKNGIGVA
+81 FNVCKKNGIGVV

-113 YKLGDKDE
+113 YKLGDKEE

-136 VIKYLKG
+136 IIKYLKG

-190 KQIHWIPEHV
+190 KQIHWIPEHIR
-200 KDGQFGKWLENAR
+200 DGQFGKWLENAR

-224 APVPVWRQEQP
+224 APVPVWRMHYRKHLNLNPEEHTDLKEQILAKVIAKFDESHP
-235 PVMLMFNAPKQ
+235 ELKDDQNRLLDNDEFQFLYECESNKKSEDLLQIEKKNIEDDLKNLLLNAVKNECCIKIHPSFHDGYDFDETIQNKQ
-246 ELDYCIDDVE
+246 ECVS
-256 VNSMSLKIFYDAVK
+256 N
-270 DFIKELEQNN
+270 
-280 SYKQAKINYLV
+280 
-291 KLRNYQD
+291 
-298 EIVKNGKNYELDHN
+298 
-312 NIDIFL
+312 
-318 DMLCWDDGFALQ
+318 
-330 TFKDEIIKKP
+330 
-340 IELLRYVI
+340 
-348 SKIDDIVKDDIA
+348 IDDI
-360 KNKQNEWVNKVS
+360 
-372 HIIFIKY
+372 
-379 LLFVPSSINRI
+379 I
-390 EFHTKKTYVDDFKA
+390 EFELGEDGLMEDEMGNICDVDIEYDFEIIPTSIESLVEYFKNDYIADFKA

-428 RPYIDELKIN
+428 RPYIDELIKHTDV
-438 YGGLELKRVED
+438 GDLKRVDD

-526 NVICHGVMLDANG
+526 NVICHGVMLDKDG

-602 FVFYKQYAELDKIKI
+602 FIFYKQYAELDKIKI
-617 TGHIDSQNVMDKY
+617 TGRIDTENVMDKY
-630 ILSKLRLFV
+630 ILSKLKLFV
-639 EQFERAMDAYNTI
+639 EAFEKAMDNYNTI

-682 DTDKQQAYEVL
+682 DNDKQQAYEVL
-693 HFVLKTFATATAPVL
+693 HFVLKTFATATAPIL
-708 PFLGE
+708 PFLSE
-713 KVYQEVL
+713 EVYNEINKF
-720 GLEE
+720 E

>member
-13 SRQPVNEPPFHKEVI
+13 NRQPVNEPPFHKEVI
-28 FKGGELVGLEYEPVF
+28 FKGEELVGLEYEPVF

-81 FNLCKKNGIGVA
+81 FNVCKKNGIGVV

-113 YKLGDKDE
+113 YKLGDKEE

-136 VIKYLKG
+136 IIKYLKG

-200 KDGQFGKWLENAR
+200 RDGQFGKWLENAR

-224 APVPVWRQEQP
+224 APVPVWRIKYRNYIKLNAEDNEDLRNTLIEKYIELHPELEGDREQI
-235 PVMLMFNAPKQ
+235 MEYYDAMFGLHYDEYSKIVDNTIKIAKK
-246 ELDYCIDDVE
+246 DVE
-256 VNSMSLKIFYDAVK
+256 ND
-270 DFIKELEQNN
+270 
-280 SYKQAKINYLV
+280 
-291 KLRNYQD
+291 LRNLLLNA
-298 EIVKNGKNYELDHN
+298 VKNGCCIKIHPCYQIDDEFDTIIQNEQECIKEINHNIVDFELGDN
-312 NIDIFL
+312 ALEEDLDGNICDVDIEYDFEIIPNSIEGL
-318 DMLCWDDGFALQ
+318 EGY
-330 TFKDEIIKKP
+330 FKDD
-340 IELLRYVI
+340 Y
-348 SKIDDIVKDDIA
+348 IA
-360 KNKQNEWVNKVS
+360 
-372 HIIFIKY
+372 
-379 LLFVPSSINRI
+379 
-390 EFHTKKTYVDDFKA
+390 DFKA

-413 DKSNPEGSFKIDDLH
+413 DKNNPDGSFKIDDLH
-428 RPYIDELKIN
+428 RPYIDELIKHTDC
-438 YGGLELKRVED
+438 GDLKRVED

-526 NVICHGVMLDANG
+526 NVICHGVMLDKDG

-574 QGGDMRIDKDGKMIA
+574 QGGDMRIDKDGRMIA

-617 TGHIDSQNVMDKY
+617 TGKIDTENVMDKY
-630 ILSKLRLFV
+630 ILSKLKLFV
-639 EQFERAMDAYNTI
+639 EAFEKAMDGYNTI
-652 DACHEVELFIDAL
+652 DACHEVELFIDVL

-682 DTDKQQAYEVL
+682 DADKQQAYEVL

-713 KVYQEVL
+713 KVWNEVI
-720 GLEE
+720 EFEK

>member
-1 MDFSKL
+1 M
-7 KITEDA
+7 
-13 SRQPVNEPPFHKEVI
+13 R
-28 FKGGELVGLEYEPVF
+28 
-43 DFFEGKI
+43 
-50 ANAHKVLDGDFV
+50 
-62 TTEDGTGI
+62 
-70 VHIASGFGEDD
+70 
-81 FNLCKKNGIGVA
+81 
-93 CPVDDGGC
+93 
-101 FDKNSKDLHEIK
+101 
-113 YKLGDKDE
+113 
-121 TLELRGKQVFETNDD
+121 
-136 VIKYLKG
+136 
-143 KDLWVKTEQY
+143 
-153 LHNYPHCWRTDTPL
+153 
-167 IYKAVSSWYV
+167 
-177 KVSDFKDRMCELN
+177 
-190 KQIHWIPEHV
+190 
-200 KDGQFGKWLENAR
+200 DGQFGKWLENAR

-224 APVPVWRQEQP
+224 APVPVWRINKTI
-235 PVMLMFNAPKQ
+235 FNPKHTYL
-246 ELDYCIDDVE
+246 EIDLTKNDYKNSDYNHFLSYAETCFANGFSLDFEDGSV
-256 VNSMSLKIFYDAVK
+256 VNNIA
-270 DFIKELEQNN
+270 ELEQ
-280 SYKQAKINYLV
+280 YIDDKI
-291 KLRNYQD
+291 
-298 EIVKNGKNYELDHN
+298 KNEKNRDNIIIQPLMPKKCFGSIQELET
-312 NIDIFL
+312 F
-318 DMLCWDDGFALQ
+318 
-330 TFKDEIIKKP
+330 FKDDYI
-340 IELLRYVI
+340 
-348 SKIDDIVKDDIA
+348 
-360 KNKQNEWVNKVS
+360 
-372 HIIFIKY
+372 
-379 LLFVPSSINRI
+379 
-390 EFHTKKTYVDDFKA
+390 TDFKA

-428 RPYIDELKIN
+428 RPYVDELVKHTDV
-438 YGGLELKRVED
+438 GDLKRVED

-526 NVICHGVMLDANG
+526 NVICHGVMLDKDG

-652 DACHEVELFIDAL
+652 DACHEVELFIDVL

-713 KVYQEVL
+713 KVYQEI
-720 GLEE
+720 